1 MIATAIA
8 RALAQLTDRRFAGV
22 LAKGLGLTLALLV
35 GLHVALFEGLR
46 WLLPDQIWLPW
57 IGSVGWIDD
66 ATSWAS
72 VAVLLIASVF
82 LMIPVASAVV
92 SLFLDDVADAVEA
105 RHYPDLPP
113 PLHHGLL
120 AAIRGALAFF
130 AAVVVANLIALAA
143 YLALP
148 PFAPVIFVVVNG
160 YLLGREYFEL
170 VALRRMTQLEAR
182 AARRRHI
189 GVIWLAGMAMAVPL
203 VVPVLNLVVPIVGAA
218 TFTHLVQRLTRPR

>member
-1 MIATAIA
+1 MILTALS
-8 RALAQLTDRRFAGV
+8 RALAQVADPRFGGV
-22 LAKGLGLTLALLV
+22 LAKGLALTLALLV

-46 WLLPDQIWLPW
+46 WLLPDSVTLPW
-57 IGSVGWIDD
+57 IGPVGWIDD

-72 VAVLLIASVF
+72 VAVLLVASIF

-92 SLFLDDVADAVEA
+92 SLFLDDVAGAVEA

-113 PLHHGLL
+113 PQHPGPL
-120 AAIRGALAFF
+120 AAIRSALAFF
-130 AAVVVANLIALAA
+130 AVIVIANLVALAA

-170 VALRRMTQLEAR
+170 VALRRMSRTEAR

-189 GVIWLAGMAMAVPL
+189 FTIWTAGALMAVPL
-203 VVPVLNLVVPIVGAA
+203 AIPVLNLVVPIVGAA
-218 TFTHLVQRLTRPR
+218 TFTHLFQRLTRPG